1 MRFPSCYG
9 KTLMHSFVI
18 ISGKARPYIP
28 DGVQDY
34 NLRVTSDV
42 MNEIDDL
49 LKIETGRPLLI
60 VLCMHVTELSE
71 FYPWLLTKQ
80 GSEVL
85 AQIILVGSDD
95 VIKDV
100 EFDKIHFIAEFRNS
114 PLSYVEFSF
123 ALKKSFATLEKYLEE
138 LRLQKDYLASLQ
150 DTRQD
155 QEDLINIGKALSSEK
170 DQERLL
176 RLILEISK
184 KITGADAGS
193 IYLVEIDDEGKKRLR
208 FKYSHTFSR
217 EIPLEEF
224 VMNMDTQSIAGY
236 VACTGEVL
244 NIPDAYKLTTDCPYS
259 FNKSFDKKHDYI
271 SRSMLVVPM
280 RNHVDEI
287 IGVIQ
292 LINSKEDLGRSFSSG
307 ESEAFTIALGS
318 EEDFNRYVVKFD
330 DHYNGL
336 LQAIAGEAAVAIE
349 NNRMIKQIQ
358 SQFEEFVR
366 ASVTAIESRDPATSG
381 HSFRVAEICTA
392 MAKAVNEV
400 TDGPLKDVHFNDNA
414 IREIELAALLHDF
427 GKVYIDLAIFKK
439 SKKLFPSHLENLL
452 LRIDYLYRYLELD
465 YAHREIELVSIGGD
479 DGTVHAR
486 KALAN
491 RRRHDLGCIRD
502 IRERIIRLNEPSVI
516 IDNPEEELNDILRE
530 LEQMRGQTVEGSDLS
545 VLSEEDRIN
554 LSIRKGSLNPSERK
568 EIENHVLHTYNF
580 VSRIPWPPEYK
591 NIPAIALE
599 HHELLDG
606 TGYPY
611 GLKGR
616 ENCLIQARIMT
627 IADIFDALAAHDR
640 PYKKAVP
647 LEKVLSI
654 LKSEAECGRLDA
666 DLVKVFIDYRI
677 YETIIPPTPSSVS

>member
-1 MRFPSCYG
+1 
-9 KTLMHSFVI
+9 MHLIVI
-18 ISGKARPYIP
+18 ISEKVKSYIP
-28 DGVQDY
+28 EANPDY
-34 NLRVTSDV
+34 ETVVSGD
-42 MNEIDDL
+42 IDAEL
-49 LKIETGRPLLI
+49 SGILGKETKRPLLI
-60 VLCMHVTELSE
+60 VLCIHLHELPALFPCIQALQGTGLLCQLILFGPDEEIRGMEIGKIHYISE
-71 FYPWLLTKQ
+71 FR
-80 GSEVL
+80 S
-85 AQIILVGSDD
+85 
-95 VIKDV
+95 
-100 EFDKIHFIAEFRNS
+100 S
-114 PLSYVEFSF
+114 PLTPVEFSF
-123 ALKKSFATLEKYLEE
+123 ALKKSFSILEKFYQQI
-138 LRLQKDYLASLQ
+138 RQQHDYYVRLQ

-170 DQERLL
+170 DQDRLL

-193 IYLVEIDDEGKKRLR
+193 IYLVEKDREGNKRLR

-224 VMNMDTQSIAGY
+224 VMNMDKRSIAGY

-244 NIPDAYKLTTDCPYS
+244 NIPDAYTLTDDCLYS
-259 FNKSFDKKHDYI
+259 FNKSFDQKHSYI

-292 LINSKEDLGRSFSSG
+292 LINSKENHNISLKPG
-307 ESEAFTIALGS
+307 ENEAFSISLISAA
-318 EEDFNRYVVKFD
+318 DFDRYVVRFD
-330 DHYNGL
+330 ERYNSL
-336 LQAIAGEAAVAIE
+336 LEAIAGEAAVAIE

-358 SQFEEFVR
+358 SQFEEFVK

-392 MAKAVNEV
+392 MARAVNEV
-400 TDGPLKDVHFNDNA
+400 DEGPLKDVTFNENA

-427 GKVYIDLAIFKK
+427 GKVYIDLAIFQK

-452 LRIDYLYRYLELD
+452 LKLDYMYRYLEFD
-465 YAHREIELVSIGGD
+465 YARREIELVAIGGD
-479 DGTVHAR
+479 EGTVQAR
-486 KALAN
+486 RALDE
-491 RRRHDLGCIRD
+491 RKLHDLDCLQD
-502 IRERIIRLNEPSVI
+502 IRQRILKLNEPSVVI
-516 IDNPEEELNDILRE
+516 ENPDEELNDILQE
-530 LEQMRGQTVEGSDLS
+530 LDRMHARTIDGDSFTALSDL
-545 VLSEEDRIN
+545 DRIN
-554 LSIRKGSLNPSERK
+554 LSIKKGSLNPDERK
-568 EIENHVLHTYNF
+568 EIESHVVHTYNF
-580 VSRIPWPPEYK
+580 VSRIPWPPEYS
-591 NIPAIALE
+591 NIPTIALE

-606 TGYPY
+606 TGYPH

-654 LKSEAECGRLDA
+654 LKSEAECGKLDG
-666 DLVKVFIDYRI
+666 DLVDVFIEHRV
-677 YETIIPPTPSSVS
+677 YEKIISRPQQNQ